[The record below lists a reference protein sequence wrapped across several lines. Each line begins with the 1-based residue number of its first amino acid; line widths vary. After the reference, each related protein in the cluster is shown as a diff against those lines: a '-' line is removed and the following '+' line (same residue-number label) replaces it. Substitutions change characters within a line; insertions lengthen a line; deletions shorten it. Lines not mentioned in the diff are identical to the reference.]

1 MSEAEI
7 VQAFLGSSQM
17 VIGLFSMFF
26 TMVSAYIAGLYFFLN
41 RAPLALR
48 VLAFALLSIGFVFLG
63 AAAAIQQLLQDGLA
77 AAWVKLPSPI
87 FSIAALN
94 NPLPVPL
101 PAGWSLYDVGTLLG
115 WCAAASAYVALG
127 YMTFGYRW
135 KK

>member
-7 VQAFLGSSQM
+7 VQAYLGSGQM
-17 VIGLFSMFF
+17 VVGLFSMFF

-48 VLAFALLSIGFVFLG
+48 VLAFALLSIGLVFLG
-63 AAAAIQQLLQDGLA
+63 AAAAIQQLLQNGLA

-94 NPLPVPL
+94 DPLAVPL
-101 PAGWSLYDVGTLLG
+101 PGGWSLYDVGTLVG
-115 WCAAASAYVALG
+115 WIAAASVYVALG
-127 YMTFGYRW
+127 YMTFVYRW
-135 KK
+135 KV

>member
-7 VQAFLGSSQM
+7 VQAYLVSGQM

-26 TMVSAYIAGLYFFLN
+26 TMVSAYIAGLYFFLK

-48 VLAFALLSIGFVFLG
+48 VLAFALLSIGLVFLG
-63 AAAAIQQLLQDGLA
+63 AAAAIQQLLQNGLA

-94 NPLPVPL
+94 NALAVPL
-101 PAGWSLYDVGTLLG
+101 PGGWSLYDIGTLLG
-115 WCAAASAYVALG
+115 WIATASVYVALG
-127 YMTFGYRW
+127 YMTFVYRW
-135 KK
+135 KE